1 MTLMNLPKMVLSD
14 TEGWSDILRTH
25 PSVGKMF
32 VAFVVPMS
40 LIPPVMYAYAQL
52 VQPGMVFA
60 AVYPPLTAGEATLI
74 GALFFLVELAT
85 VALMAAYI
93 RELGGIADIH
103 PDYAAAYT
111 LAAIAPA
118 PLWLSALALFVPSLW
133 FNVLVGVLAW
143 LACVALI
150 RHGVRAV
157 FHPAEEAKA
166 MRLANL
172 ITAVGVALWMGMLL
186 FLMMLLGMML
196 GWR

>member
-1 MTLMNLPKMVLSD
+1 MTLMNLPKMVMSD
-14 TEGWSDILRTH
+14 TEGWSDVMRVP

-32 VAFVVPMS
+32 FAFVVPMS

-60 AVYPPLTAGEATLI
+60 AVHPPLTAGEAMLI

-85 VALMAAYI
+85 VSLMAAYI

-103 PDYAAAYT
+103 PDFAAAYT

-118 PLWLSALALFVPSLW
+118 PLWLSALALFVPGMW
-133 FNVLVGVLAW
+133 FSIMVGGFAW
-143 LACVALI
+143 FCSVGLI
-150 RHGVRAV
+150 RHGVRAI
-157 FHPAEEAKA
+157 FHPADEIKA
-166 MRLANL
+166 RRLANL
-172 ITAVGVALWMGMLL
+172 ITAIGVALWMGMLL
-186 FLMMLLGMML
+186 LLMMLLGMML